1 MYAYIMYFTS
11 YFVIAIAFY
20 LRKKALS
27 QSALPTKITYDY
39 WAKSVTNKIDV
50 DSLYSFIIEKCY
62 DGYRVYINRVPN
74 LFISRDKTNYNPHL
88 YKEKSNNMFYIC
100 WTNRI
105 KRIDDAKTLARLWAD
120 ATQQFVETGSP
131 ANGFLKEKTNE

>member
-88 YKEKSNNMFYIC
+88 YKEKSNSHKRMIKLIETYIYS
-100 WTNRI
+100 TDKYLIYLFNEI
-105 KRIDDAKTLARLWAD
+105 K
-120 ATQQFVETGSP
+120 
-131 ANGFLKEKTNE
+131 KESDINV